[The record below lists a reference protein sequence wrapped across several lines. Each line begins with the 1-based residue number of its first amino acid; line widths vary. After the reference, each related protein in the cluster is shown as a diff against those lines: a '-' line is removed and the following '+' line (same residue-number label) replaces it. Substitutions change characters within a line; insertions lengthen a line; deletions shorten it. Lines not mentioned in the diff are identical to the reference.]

1 MTPIR
6 NHTPHRLQQI
16 GLNLIQDLHQ
26 ALGEE
31 VLVKIGGNVL
41 GMHLHSHLF
50 LVVIDMGANE
60 LLYAYNDNI
69 CMTPP

>member
-1 MTPIR
+1 MTPVR
-6 NHTPHRLQQI
+6 YHTPHRLHQI

-41 GMHLHSHLF
+41 GMHSHLF
-50 LVVIDMGANE
+50 LVVIDVGANE
-60 LLYAYNDNI
+60 LLYAYNENI

>member
-6 NHTPHRLQQI
+6 NHNPHLLHQI
-16 GLNLIQDLHQ
+16 GLDLIQDLHQ

-41 GMHLHSHLF
+41 GMHSHSHLF
-50 LVVIDMGANE
+50 LSG
-60 LLYAYNDNI
+60 Y
-69 CMTPP
+69 

>member
-6 NHTPHRLQQI
+6 NHNPHLLHQI
-16 GLNLIQDLHQ
+16 GLDLIQDLHQ

-41 GMHLHSHLF
+41 GIHSHSHLF
-50 LVVIDMGANE
+50 LSGYCHGRERTTSCIQ
-60 LLYAYNDNI
+60 
-69 CMTPP
+69 